1 MGYNELQWVTYC
13 RQELTS
19 RKDQAKYR
27 APGQPLEFM
36 GIKSLAEAFERS
48 PGGQARAE
56 ALASPAVPAP
66 KAVVTGDTGDM
77 APFST
82 DPLVRTRYGLK
93 NADVFKALVSRDL
106 LLFSR
111 NSFLYIFQEFQ
122 TTLVGIMAAT
132 LFLRTNMHSSTIGDG
147 FIYMGLLFFTTLTAM

>member
-1 MGYNELQWVTYC
+1 MIEGVAFC
-13 RQELTS
+13 PQELTS

-27 APGQPLEFM
+27 VTGQPLDFM

-48 PGGQARAE
+48 PGGQAHAQD
-56 ALASPAVPAP
+56 LASPAVPAP
-66 KAVVTGDTGDM
+66 KAIVTGDSGDT

-82 DPLVRTRYGLK
+82 DPLVRTRYGLR

-122 TTLVGIMAAT
+122 TVLVGIMAAT
-132 LFLRTNMHSSTIGDG
+132 MFLRTNMHQSTIQDG
-147 FIYMGLLFFTTLTAM
+147 TVYLGLLFFTTMTSM